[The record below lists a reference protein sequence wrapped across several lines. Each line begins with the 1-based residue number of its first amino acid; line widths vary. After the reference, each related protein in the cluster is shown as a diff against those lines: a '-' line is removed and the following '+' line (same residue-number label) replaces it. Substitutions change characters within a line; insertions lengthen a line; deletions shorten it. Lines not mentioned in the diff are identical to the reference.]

1 MAAWRLGIIIPV
13 VALAGCATI
22 PADNGRGDSIALFS
36 DRSGLPAAAR
46 RQWTSDNSHDTVATL
61 RSGPLDANTAVQ
73 LALVSNPRVQVF
85 YARLGLAQ
93 ADLYDATRL
102 SNPTLGVARLTGAAA
117 PSKTDWSLAQ
127 NFTELLFWRFRRD
140 GANSRLLQAKQ
151 QVAQALLALE
161 VDVRAAWYRAVGSRM
176 VATMRDRAA
185 HTAEVSAT
193 YGRQLY
199 DAGNINALQLSRL
212 REAAGLAHAEQ
223 LRASAIATADRSAL
237 FTLMGQST
245 EDSTM
250 DVAGQ
255 LPVPHATELD
265 IKKLSEWASQNRLDL
280 RSAREALGFERVALI
295 HSRRWRLLGD
305 STVGLGLERDGA
317 ASGQPATT
325 IRGPSGSIGVPLFN
339 QGRGTVLRESSAVE
353 MLQSNVRALE
363 LGITNDTSVAV
374 ARVRAAQA
382 VIDEYRTRL
391 VPAQKNIVDES
402 QKQQNYMLIGT
413 FELLSA
419 KQHQYEGYQAY
430 LDALRDYWIAYVELT
445 RVTGG
450 RVADAPLSPVTY
462 APIDPETSLDPVGG
476 ATP

>member
-1 MAAWRLGIIIPV
+1 
-13 VALAGCATI
+13 
-22 PADNGRGDSIALFS
+22 
-36 DRSGLPAAAR
+36 
-46 RQWTSDNSHDTVATL
+46 
-61 RSGPLDANTAVQ
+61 LDADAAVQ
-73 LALVSNPRVQVF
+73 LALVSNPRVQLL
-85 YARLGLAQ
+85 YAQLGLAQ

-102 SNPTLGVARLTGAAA
+102 SNPTLGVVRLTGADA

-140 GANSRLLQAKQ
+140 GANSRLMQAKQ

-161 VDVRAAWYRAVGSRM
+161 VEVRSAWYRAVGSRM

-185 HTAEVSAT
+185 HTAQVSAT
-193 YGRQLY
+193 YGQQLY
-199 DAGNINALQLSRL
+199 DAGNISALQLSRL
-212 REAAGLAHAEQ
+212 REAAGLAHVEQ

-245 EDSTM
+245 DGSTT

-255 LPVPHATELD
+255 LPVPHAVELD
-265 IKKLSEWASQNRLDL
+265 VKKLSEWASQNRLDL
-280 RSAREALGFERVALI
+280 RAAREALDFERVALN

-305 STVGLGLERDGA
+305 TTVGLGLERDGSV
-317 ASGQPATT
+317 SGQPATT
-325 IRGPSGSIGVPLFN
+325 IRGPSASIGIPLFN
-339 QGRGTVLRESSAVE
+339 QGGGAVLRERSAVE
-353 MLQSNVRALE
+353 LLQSTVRALE
-363 LGITNDTSVAV
+363 LGIANDTRVAV
-374 ARVRAAQA
+374 ARVLAAQA
-382 VIDEYRTRL
+382 AIDEYRTRL
-391 VPAQKNIVDES
+391 VPEQKNIVDES

-450 RVADAPLSPVTY
+450 RVASAPESPLGY
-462 APIDPETSLDPVGG
+462 APIDPDLSLDRASG